1 MRRLRGC
8 RSLAPQSQQRGV
20 RSFSAESLTLVS
32 PRITKIHCEDRS
44 QDAILNLNWLQTF
57 SFHVL
62 SILAASRGG
71 QVLLVPKLCSPSIEL
86 VFWRLSTHLCYFD
99 SVDDSIIDL

>member
-1 MRRLRGC
+1 MDAEVLHRRVSNEESVPLVPSH
-8 RSLAPQSQQRGV
+8 SLCN
-20 RSFSAESLTLVS
+20 LVA

-57 SFHVL
+57 SLHIL
-62 SILAASRGG
+62 RILAVSRSG

-86 VFWRLSTHLCYFD
+86 VFWRQSTHLCYFD

>member
-44 QDAILNLNWLQTF
+44 QDAVLNLNWLQTF
-57 SFHVL
+57 SLQGWAKVRFP
-62 SILAASRGG
+62 G
-71 QVLLVPKLCSPSIEL
+71 
-86 VFWRLSTHLCYFD
+86 
-99 SVDDSIIDL
+99 SVKMR

>member
-57 SFHVL
+57 SLHIL
-62 SILAASRGG
+62 SILAASRSG
-71 QVLLVPKLCSPSIEL
+71 QVLLVLESQRKC
-86 VFWRLSTHLCYFD
+86 FR
-99 SVDDSIIDL
+99 IIILQNIWVEYYY